1 MLCDDGG
8 KEKENV
14 GFLFYFTK
22 TNELVNFVKN
32 IFGLKLNFEMHGK
45 NVLFSFPISYRNTQ
59 QGGYV
64 RMTSLIIIVIIIYY
78 I

>member
-45 NVLFSFPISYRNTQ
+45 NISFPFLFHIETPSR
-59 QGGYV
+59 V
-64 RMTSLIIIVIIIYY
+64 DMCA
-78 I
+78 